1 MKKIL
6 LSAVM
11 LSCII
16 ACRQDGLSNE
26 NNSQQT
32 KQNLYDVKSVYKQEF
47 SIALAK
53 ALTTNSDL
61 RDFIKNEALKKFDND
76 YDVLYQMVKDE
87 IVGGKKFKDIIA
99 EQYEKKE
106 NLEALERLY
115 PTLTIFIPELPMNS
129 FSAERWD
136 SKTEIPQV
144 AYTLNTTSSIPIVN
158 GKGEENF
165 LDAKYIPSFPVLV
178 VKENERV
185 KVSTGI
191 NDKVAATNKNAVNS
205 ILKGTS
211 YSFEFLDDA
220 FNGGKSARVQRLAS
234 TATNMQVNTPI
245 IDSKVQQAYDIYKN
259 ADGWQR
265 DYIYYD
271 ITPGQQ
277 RGQFKYDFQEYLTS
291 FSMNDAKGL
300 SIISDQAG
308 DPVNNFN
315 YVDSRWNG
323 DGPKAPWTGGN
334 FEFKVHVLINASNG
348 VGASIDKYFSV
359 SPSDLYDAKYIEVGP
374 LPVIRGIFQ
383 LESMTPKRVPLNIPL
398 FNWDLS
404 QYASSIKISIEEVD
418 LTEEETRTDT
428 RSVKFAT
435 NFGVDTD
442 GLIKKI
448 GLKFGASLEKTE
460 SSTVTY
466 KVTKSSDQ
474 LGDVIVNF
482 ADNVITN
489 INGSYGIRNYS
500 SGLYTIVVEPKRV
513 Q

>member
-1 MKKIL
+1 M
-6 LSAVM
+6 
-11 LSCII
+11 
-16 ACRQDGLSNE
+16 
-26 NNSQQT
+26 
-32 KQNLYDVKSVYKQEF
+32 
-47 SIALAK
+47 
-53 ALTTNSDL
+53 
-61 RDFIKNEALKKFDND
+61 
-76 YDVLYQMVKDE
+76 
-87 IVGGKKFKDIIA
+87 
-99 EQYEKKE
+99 
-106 NLEALERLY
+106 
-115 PTLTIFIPELPMNS
+115 
-129 FSAERWD
+129 
-136 SKTEIPQV
+136 
-144 AYTLNTTSSIPIVN
+144 
-158 GKGEENF
+158 
-165 LDAKYIPSFPVLV
+165 
-178 VKENERV
+178 
-185 KVSTGI
+185 
-191 NDKVAATNKNAVNS
+191 
-205 ILKGTS
+205 
-211 YSFEFLDDA
+211 DDA
-220 FNGGKSARVQRLAS
+220 FDGSKSAKAQKFAS
-234 TATNMQVNTPI
+234 TATNMSVNTSV

-291 FSMNDAKGL
+291 FSMNDANGL

-308 DPVNNFN
+308 DPVNNPN
-315 YVDSRWNG
+315 YVGPRWSG

-374 LPVIRGIFQ
+374 LPVIRGLFQ

-418 LTEEETRTDT
+418 LTEEETKTDT

-435 NFGVDTD
+435 NFGVDID